1 MSGEE
6 YVDAADRSLAAAY
19 EPPMSLAEYVDLVLE
34 QPELAGHAAK
44 YLVDA
49 IEAAGTRTVIE
60 RGEEFERYR
69 FFDDPYN
76 DGEHAI
82 LGNTAT
88 LNRLVDDLRSIAA
101 GRGKHEKIVWIEGPT
116 ATGKSE
122 LKRCLVNGLREYS
135 KSEAGRRYTIEWNVR
150 GASDTRGLSYGGDEP
165 ADEDDWHESPVQTHP
180 LAVFPEDV
188 RDDIVAAMN
197 DRRED
202 HVPIQV
208 ETDLDPF
215 SREAYEFL
223 EERYRR
229 QGVED
234 LFSAITDPDH
244 LRVKNYVVDVGKG
257 IGILHAEDTGG
268 PKERLVGSWMA
279 GMLQELDSRGRKNPQ
294 AFSYDGVLAQGNGLV
309 TIVEDAAQHADLL
322 QKLLSVPDEGRVK
335 LDKGIGM
342 DLDTQLLVISNP
354 DLEATLNQHAE
365 RADADPLKAL
375 KRRLDR
381 HDFTYLTNV
390 SLEAQL
396 IRRELT
402 GEHEVWTRSDGT
414 DREERV
420 RAPATLSVRSSGAI
434 APGDA
439 GMGSSGD
446 GSAGDDAS
454 APLGDPTLAGADSVI
469 AGSAGGSDDAGV
481 RDVASVREVELA
493 PHAIEAAATFSVLT
507 RLTDEESGSEL
518 DLLEKALLY
527 DQGYLVEGDERIG
540 IDEFDVDGSR
550 DGHHGVPVT
559 FTRDVLAELLQA
571 DRDRHHP
578 ELPVEDVVLPEDVL
592 DAMVA
597 GLETAPVFSPGER
610 TEFESRVGPVRAHVR
625 ERQADDVI
633 DAITAERSVDPE
645 AVEEYVKHVYGW
657 ATGEPI
663 ENDRGERIQPDPL
676 TMKVFEI
683 ESLGRFVEGDYTGE
697 EATDEVAQFR
707 QEQVVTALN
716 RHAWE
721 HRGEDFAVDDV
732 DLTAIPVIA
741 DVLEGADW
749 DDVQRLFE
757 EFDPSQ
763 WADPPANTETAA
775 VKERTIEHMVAE
787 QGYSAASAELTSR
800 RVMETVADDWDADGA
815 GDGSHG
821 DLLDRTGG
829 D

>member
-6 YVDAADRSLAAAY
+6 YVEAADRSLAAAY
-19 EPPMSLAEYVDLVLE
+19 EPPTSLAEYVDRVLE
-34 QPELAGHAAK
+34 EPGVAAHAAK

-69 FFDDPYN
+69 FFDDPHN

-88 LNRLVDDLRSIAA
+88 LNALVDDLRSIAA
-101 GRGKHEKIVWIEGPT
+101 GRGKREKIVWIEGPT

-135 KSEAGRRYTIEWNVR
+135 KTDAGRRYTIEWNVQ
-150 GASDTRGLSYGGDEP
+150 GTGDARGLSYGDEEP
-165 ADEDDWHESPVQTHP
+165 ADEDDWHQSPVQTHP

-188 RDDIVAAMN
+188 REDVVAAIN
-197 DRRED
+197 DAHDD
-202 HVPIQV
+202 HVPIRV

-215 SREAYEFL
+215 SREAYEYL

-244 LRVKNYVVDVGKG
+244 LRVKNYVVDIGQG

-381 HDFTYLTNV
+381 HDFTYLTNI

-396 IRRELT
+396 VRRELT
-402 GEHEVWTRSDGT
+402 GEHEVWTRDDAEARG
-414 DREERV
+414 ERV
-420 RAPATLSVRSSGAI
+420 RAPATLSVRGSGSIAASGEDAI
-434 APGDA
+434 ASVDGAA
-439 GMGSSGD
+439 GTTVKTATGRE
-446 GSAGDDAS
+446 
-454 APLGDPTLAGADSVI
+454 
-469 AGSAGGSDDAGV
+469 SDDGNGH
-481 RDVASVREVELA
+481 DPASVREIELA

-507 RLTDEESGSEL
+507 RLADEEGNSADL
-518 DLLEKALLY
+518 DLVEKALLF
-527 DQGYLVEGDERIG
+527 DQGYLTEGDERVG
-540 IDEFDVDGSR
+540 IEAFDVDGAR
-550 DGHHGVPVT
+550 DGRHGIPVT

-578 ELPVEDVVLPEDVL
+578 DLPVEDVVLPEDVL

-597 GLETAPVFSPGER
+597 GLEIAPVFSPKER
-610 TEFESRVGPVRAHVR
+610 TEFASRADPVRKRIR
-625 ERQADDVI
+625 ERQAEDVI
-633 DAITAERSVDPE
+633 AAITADRSVDAD
-645 AVEEYVKHVYGW
+645 AVEEYVRHVYGW

-683 ESLGRFVEGDYTGE
+683 ESLGRFVEGDYAGN
-697 EATDEVAQFR
+697 EASDEVAQFR

-741 DVLEGADW
+741 DVLETADW
-749 DDVQRLFE
+749 DDVRRRHE

-763 WADPPANTETAA
+763 WADPPGSTETAA
-775 VKERTIEHMVAE
+775 VKERAIEHMVEA
-787 QGYSAASAELTSR
+787 QQYSPASAELTSR
-800 RVMETVADDWDADGA
+800 RVMASVADDWADSDRDAGGGRGTDDGPA
-815 GDGSHG
+815 DRRGGRDGG
-821 DLLDRTGG
+821 A
-829 D
+829 

>member
-6 YVDAADRSLAAAY
+6 YVAAADRSLAAAY
-19 EPPMSLAEYVDLVLE
+19 EPPTSLAEYVDRVLE
-34 QPELAGHAAK
+34 RPEIAAHAAK

-60 RGEEFERYR
+60 RGEELERYR
-69 FFDDPYN
+69 FFDDPHN

-82 LGNTAT
+82 LGNTET

-101 GRGKHEKIVWIEGPT
+101 GRGKREKIVWIEGPT

-135 KSEAGRRYTIEWNVR
+135 KTEAGRRYTIEWNVR
-150 GASDTRGLSYGGDEP
+150 GASDARGLSYGDDEP
-165 ADEDDWHESPVQTHP
+165 ADEDDWYESPVQTHP
-180 LAVFPEDV
+180 LSVFPEDV
-188 RDDIVAAMN
+188 REEIVAAVN
-197 DRRED
+197 ERRND
-202 HVPIQV
+202 HVPIRV
-208 ETDLDPF
+208 DADLDPF
-215 SREAYEFL
+215 SREAYEYL

-229 QGVED
+229 QGAED
-234 LFSAITDPDH
+234 LFSAITDPEH
-244 LRVKNYVVDVGKG
+244 LRVKNYVADVGQG
-257 IGILHAEDTGG
+257 IGVLHAEDEGG

-294 AFSYDGVLAQGNGLV
+294 AFSYDGVLAQGNGLI

-322 QKLLSVPDEGRVK
+322 QKLLSVPDEGHVK

-342 DLDTQLLVISNP
+342 DLDTQLLIISNP

-381 HDFTYLTNV
+381 HEFTYLTNV
-390 SLEAQL
+390 ALEAQL
-396 IRRELT
+396 VRRELT
-402 GEHEVWTRSDGT
+402 GEHEVWTRSDES

-420 RAPATLSVRSSGAI
+420 RAPATLSIRQAGAI
-434 APGDA
+434 AP
-439 GMGSSGD
+439 SD
-446 GSAGDDAS
+446 GSVLDADRT
-454 APLGDPTLAGADSVI
+454 GVDAD
-469 AGSAGGSDDAGV
+469 GV
-481 RDVASVREVELA
+481 REIELA

-507 RLTDEESGSEL
+507 RLSDDDAGSEL
-518 DLLEKALLY
+518 DLLEKARLY
-527 DQGYLVEGDERIG
+527 DQGYLTEGDERIG
-540 IDEFDVDGSR
+540 IDELDVDGSR
-550 DGHHGVPVT
+550 DGRHGIPVT
-559 FTRDVLAELLQA
+559 FTRDVLAELLQE

-578 ELPVEDVVLPEDVL
+578 ELAVEDVVLPEDVL

-597 GLETAPVFSPGER
+597 GLETAPVFAPGER
-610 TEFESRVGPVRAHVR
+610 TEYESRVPPVREYLR
-625 ERQADDVI
+625 ERQTEDVI
-633 DAITAERSVDPE
+633 DAITADRSVDPE
-645 AVEEYVKHVYGW
+645 AVEEYVRHVYGW

-683 ESLGRFVEGDYTGE
+683 ESLGRFVEGDYSGK

-707 QEQVVTALN
+707 QEKVVTALN

-741 DVLEGADW
+741 DVLEAADW
-749 DDVQRLFE
+749 DDVRRRFA
-757 EFDPSQ
+757 EFDPGQ

-775 VKERTIEHMVAE
+775 VKERTIEHMGAE

-800 RVMETVADDWDADGA
+800 RVMAAVEDEWGEDAVDRRS
-815 GDGSHG
+815 GD
-821 DLLDRTGG
+821 DRTHGG
-829 D
+829 PDDLSGDRNGGV

>member
-6 YVDAADRSLAAAY
+6 YVAAADRSLAAAY
-19 EPPMSLAEYVDLVLE
+19 EPPTSLAEYVDRVLE
-34 QPELAGHAAK
+34 EPNVAAHAAK
-44 YLVDA
+44 YLVNA

-69 FFDDPYN
+69 FFDDPHN

-88 LNRLVDDLRSIAA
+88 LNALVDDLRSIAA
-101 GRGKHEKIVWIEGPT
+101 NRGKREKIVWIEGPT

-135 KSEAGRRYTIEWNVR
+135 KTEAGRRYTIEWNVQ
-150 GASDTRGLSYGGDEP
+150 GASDTRGLSYGDDEP
-165 ADEDDWHESPVQTHP
+165 GDEDDWHVSPVQTHP

-188 RDDIVAAMN
+188 RAEIVAAIN
-197 DRRED
+197 ESRDD
-202 HVPIQV
+202 HVPIRV

-229 QGVED
+229 QGAED

-244 LRVKNYVVDVGKG
+244 LRVKNYVVDVGQG
-257 IGILHAEDTGG
+257 IGVLHAEDEGG

-294 AFSYDGVLAQGNGLV
+294 AFSYDGVLAQGNGLI

-354 DLEATLNQHAE
+354 DLEATLNQHAD

-396 IRRELT
+396 LRRELT
-402 GEHEVWTRSDGT
+402 GEHEVWTRD
-414 DREERV
+414 DPDLHDERV
-420 RAPATLSVRSSGAI
+420 RAPATLSVRSSGSI
-434 APGDA
+434 AA
-439 GMGSSGD
+439 S
-446 GSAGDDAS
+446 GSAATIAKADAS
-454 APLGDPTLAGADSVI
+454 AEQSGAGD
-469 AGSAGGSDDAGV
+469 GGDGTSSTAPA
-481 RDVASVREVELA
+481 RVREIELA

-507 RLTDEESGSEL
+507 RLAEEDGDATDL
-518 DLLEKALLY
+518 DLLEKALLF
-527 DQGYLVEGDERIG
+527 DQGYLTDGDERVG
-540 IDEFDVDGSR
+540 IEAFDVDGAR
-550 DGHHGVPVT
+550 DGRHGVPVT

-597 GLETAPVFSPGER
+597 GLETAPVFGPKER
-610 TEFESRVGPVRAHVR
+610 TEFASRADPVR
-625 ERQADDVI
+625 ERIRERQTDDVI
-633 DAITAERSVDPE
+633 DAITADRSVDPD
-645 AVEEYVKHVYGW
+645 AVEEYVRHVYGW

-663 ENDRGERIQPDPL
+663 ENDRGDRIQPDAL

-683 ESLGRFVEGDYTGE
+683 ESLGRFLEGDYAGK
-697 EATDEVAQFR
+697 EASDEVAQFR

-741 DVLEGADW
+741 DVLETADW
-749 DDVQRLFE
+749 DDVRRRHE
-757 EFDPSQ
+757 EFDPNQ
-763 WADPPANTETAA
+763 WADPPANTETAT
-775 VKERTIEHMVAE
+775 VKERTIEHMVEA
-787 QGYSAASAELTSR
+787 QCYSPASAELTSR
-800 RVMETVADDWDADGA
+800 RVMETVADDWDEEDATDRSSRSV
-815 GDGSHG
+815 DPESV
-821 DLLDRTGG
+821 DRTLDPDGG
-829 D
+829 A